1 MKKCSQCG
9 ASMSDDEVFCPV
21 CGQEVQL
28 VPDYETMESRIYEQQ
43 KRKEQEEERIRQEQ
57 EQARLEEEACRAKK
71 RKRLIIGLV
80 TAGIAAAAV
89 LCLLFLFGGKG
100 AESFESQMQKAET
113 AYSNSSYEEAL
124 TYVEQALDLQGDSAE
139 ALTLYAQILDKLG
152 DTGKAAEV
160 LEQVIGDNPN
170 YEAAYGILIRVY
182 SDLGH
187 PEKIQELLDACGNTS
202 IKEKYS
208 SYICGDP
215 SFSLAA
221 GTYNEEKTVEIT
233 YSGEADIYYTTDGSE
248 PSEDSRRYSK
258 AIQLEEGTTI
268 LKAVAVNGQNIRSRV
283 VEAEYVIDLTEKAL
297 EITPASGSYTAAS
310 AQKITVR
317 VPAGTTVYYAFDQR
331 PDTSSSRYTGP
342 VNMPDGTH
350 TFYAAAINDS
360 GRVTHSGS
368 AVYVMDRSATGS
380 QVTTPT
386 PEPTREPSRGQIV
399 TTPVPATPSVTP
411 EATPTEEPEP
421 TESPEP
427 TEEPEGGNSGTSP
440 GEIQET
446 GD

>member
-57 EQARLEEEACRAKK
+57 EQARLEEEARRAKK

-202 IKEKYS
+202 IK
-208 SYICGDP
+208 
-215 SFSLAA
+215 
-221 GTYNEEKTVEIT
+221 
-233 YSGEADIYYTTDGSE
+233 
-248 PSEDSRRYSK
+248 
-258 AIQLEEGTTI
+258 
-268 LKAVAVNGQNIRSRV
+268 
-283 VEAEYVIDLTEKAL
+283 
-297 EITPASGSYTAAS
+297 
-310 AQKITVR
+310 
-317 VPAGTTVYYAFDQR
+317 
-331 PDTSSSRYTGP
+331 
-342 VNMPDGTH
+342 
-350 TFYAAAINDS
+350 
-360 GRVTHSGS
+360 
-368 AVYVMDRSATGS
+368 
-380 QVTTPT
+380 
-386 PEPTREPSRGQIV
+386 
-399 TTPVPATPSVTP
+399 
-411 EATPTEEPEP
+411 
-421 TESPEP
+421 
-427 TEEPEGGNSGTSP
+427 
-440 GEIQET
+440 
-446 GD
+446 

>member
-1 MKKCSQCG
+1 M
-9 ASMSDDEVFCPV
+9 
-21 CGQEVQL
+21 
-28 VPDYETMESRIYEQQ
+28 
-43 KRKEQEEERIRQEQ
+43 
-57 EQARLEEEACRAKK
+57 
-71 RKRLIIGLV
+71 
-80 TAGIAAAAV
+80 
-89 LCLLFLFGGKG
+89 
-100 AESFESQMQKAET
+100 
-113 AYSNSSYEEAL
+113 
-124 TYVEQALDLQGDSAE
+124 
-139 ALTLYAQILDKLG
+139 
-152 DTGKAAEV
+152 
-160 LEQVIGDNPN
+160 
-170 YEAAYGILIRVY
+170 
-182 SDLGH
+182 
-187 PEKIQELLDACGNTS
+187 
-202 IKEKYS
+202 
-208 SYICGDP
+208 
-215 SFSLAA
+215 
-221 GTYNEEKTVEIT
+221 EIT

-331 PDTSSSRYTGP
+331 PDTSSSRLYRPGE
-342 VNMPDGTH
+342 
-350 TFYAAAINDS
+350 YAGRNPYFLRGQQSTTA

-411 EATPTEEPEP
+411 EATPTEEREP

-427 TEEPEGGNSGTSP
+427 TEEPEGGNSETSP